1 LTFSV
6 HTHPVPRLEA
16 HPDFA
21 RYVGPSSFWRRH
33 SLTAAESLGGN
44 SRTTLIINCSPASYN
59 EAETLSTLRFGMR
72 AKSIKN
78 KARQNVELSPA
89 ELKAMLK
96 KTVAELA
103 AVREHA
109 ARLEEEV
116 DQANWTPA
124 LAAVLAGEAP
134 AAARKALS
142 PQPTPDSSVAA
153 SRVSTPGATTSASLS
168 PAAMLDSRPE
178 TPTAYSLPQDERDE
192 FLRLQNELEDQ
203 LHEKVSPGL
212 GRYGIGADETQS
224 TALAAAEKTLA
235 ELKEEM
241 AYLKEQEGSTVK
253 VGRVVP
259 PSANDDIDIR
269 SRRL

>member
-1 LTFSV
+1 
-6 HTHPVPRLEA
+6 
-16 HPDFA
+16 
-21 RYVGPSSFWRRH
+21 
-33 SLTAAESLGGN
+33 
-44 SRTTLIINCSPASYN
+44 
-59 EAETLSTLRFGMR
+59 MR

-116 DQANWTPA
+116 NTWRNGGTVNQANWTPA
-124 LAAVLAGEAP
+124 LAAVLAGETP
-134 AAARKALS
+134 SAAARKALS

-153 SRVSTPGATTSASLS
+153 SRVSTPGAMTSASLS
-168 PAAMLDSRPE
+168 PAALLDSRPE

-203 LHEKVSPGL
+203 LHEKVSS
-212 GRYGIGADETQS
+212 D
-224 TALAAAEKTLA
+224 
-235 ELKEEM
+235 
-241 AYLKEQEGSTVK
+241 
-253 VGRVVP
+253 
-259 PSANDDIDIR
+259 
-269 SRRL
+269 